1 MGSSETTT
9 TTLQPSAQPT
19 GSATWES
26 RFGFLFGI
34 ILLVVAGGT
43 ATTVGFKVKQAQI
56 VRQADL
62 KNTFYTLAGA
72 PGEIENAAKVIP
84 LKVTGASVVG
94 SPVNGDSAA
103 EVPEQ
108 RTFIAAYQLNEWVR
122 KIGLFR
128 TLQELE
134 PKAVVDALQSLSTLG
149 ATEVYNTTLETWA
162 LLHDVD
168 EAVLRSAPPSLE
180 PPTQPNSSKARRIAR
195 RYDRSFMRD
204 VETKLYHYLHQHSV
218 AITGKP
224 AHLLGGE

>member
-1 MGSSETTT
+1 MESTDTVVATPESGPALPGSSSTSSE
-9 TTLQPSAQPT
+9 PSS
-19 GSATWES
+19 SATWES
-26 RFGFLFGI
+26 RFGFFIGI

-43 ATTVGFKVKQAQI
+43 ATAVGFKVKQAQI
-56 VRQADL
+56 VRQAEL
-62 KNTFYTLAGA
+62 KNTFYSLVGS
-72 PGEIENAAKVIP
+72 PREIENASKVIP
-84 LKVTGASVVG
+84 LKV
-94 SPVNGDSAA
+94 A

-168 EAVLRSAPPSLE
+168 EESARTAPPSLE

-218 AITGKP
+218 KITGKP
-224 AHLLGGE
+224 AQNFGGE

>member
-1 MGSSETTT
+1 MSTIN
-9 TTLQPSAQPT
+9 QPSSPT
-19 GSATWES
+19 PSTSSSTSPEPSSSATWES
-26 RFGFLFGI
+26 RFGFFIGI

-43 ATTVGFKVKQAQI
+43 ATAVGFKVKQAQI
-56 VRQADL
+56 VRQAEL
-62 KNTFYTLAGA
+62 KETFYMLAGS
-72 PGEIENAAKVIP
+72 PGEIQNASKVIP
-84 LKVTGASVVG
+84 LKV
-94 SPVNGDSAA
+94 A

-149 ATEVYNTTLETWA
+149 ATEVYNATLETWA

-168 EAVLRSAPPSLE
+168 EERVRTAPPSLE

-224 AHLLGGE
+224 ANQLGGK

>member
-1 MGSSETTT
+1 MNSSDTNTTA
-9 TTLQPSAQPT
+9 LQPGAQPAS
-19 GSATWES
+19 SATWES

-43 ATTVGFKVKQAQI
+43 ATTVGYKVKQAQI
-56 VRQADL
+56 VRQAEL
-62 KNTFYTLAGA
+62 KNTFYTLTGA
-72 PGEIENAAKVIP
+72 PREIENAAKVIP
-84 LKVTGASVVG
+84 LKVRETSVSGGDIRGG
-94 SPVNGDSAA
+94 SAG

-134 PKAVVDALQSLSTLG
+134 PRAVIDALQSLSTLG

-168 EAVLRSAPPSLE
+168 EALLRTAPPSLD